1 MTRLCEPPSC
11 RPAAQPVTKLRRRVT
26 VGVLANISQEGRR
39 HHLTADQEGATDE
52 SPTSTRNG
60 ANLVGWARFK
70 VSEGGNKAET
80 RGRNHDVEG
89 VALVNLSRPPPQPSF
104 DFQPGFGENLHR
116 NISRWHL
123 HRQPTPFCKRFIN
136 ELFAFHGKVDLDR
149 RA

>member
-1 MTRLCEPPSC
+1 M
-11 RPAAQPVTKLRRRVT
+11 
-26 VGVLANISQEGRR
+26 
-39 HHLTADQEGATDE
+39 TADQEGATDE

-70 VSEGGNKAET
+70 VEEGGNKAET

-149 RA
+149 GA

>member
-1 MTRLCEPPSC
+1 M
-11 RPAAQPVTKLRRRVT
+11 
-26 VGVLANISQEGRR
+26 
-39 HHLTADQEGATDE
+39 TADQEGATDE

-70 VSEGGNKAET
+70 VEEGGNKAET

-104 DFQPGFGENLHR
+104 DFQPGFGENLHW

-123 HRQPTPFCKRFIN
+123 HRQPTLFCNRFLD
-136 ELFAFHGKVDLDR
+136 ELYAFHGKVTSTEERDSKLFQLLKWK
-149 RA
+149 